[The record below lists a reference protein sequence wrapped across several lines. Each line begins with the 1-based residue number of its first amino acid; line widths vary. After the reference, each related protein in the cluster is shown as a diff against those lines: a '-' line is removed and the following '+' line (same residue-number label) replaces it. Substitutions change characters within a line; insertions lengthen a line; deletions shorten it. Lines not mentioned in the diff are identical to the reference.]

1 MTPEQQ
7 ALMKDMIGQL
17 GGGDLNKGDFLT
29 AGEHTSLAGLEQ
41 MAMDRVAP
49 NQQADEA
56 LSGIIAGK
64 GNPTDFTDYFN
75 TNVQDPALKDFSTKI
90 MPAISRSFGGS
101 SFFGSERGQA
111 DRNASSD
118 LMTGLTA
125 SRSKMAFDTQESA
138 NNRLLTALGLQP
150 QVQQARS
157 NMAVTELGAKGVERG
172 ARDTRIN
179 QLLQLLQTKGIENLG
194 AGLPGSTGMLQSFAG
209 GFGQGI
215 GGAMGGSDRR
225 TKRNIQR
232 VGTTP
237 SGVPIY
243 RFQYVGATGSHLG
256 VMADEVDHI
265 PGAVVELQ
273 GTKFVDYRKVI

>member
-17 GGGDLNKGDFLT
+17 GGGDLNKGDFLS

-75 TNVQDPALKDFSTKI
+75 TNVQDPALKDFTTKI

-150 QVQQARS
+150 QVQASRS
-157 NMAVTELGAKGVERG
+157 QTAVSELGAKGVERG

-209 GFGQGI
+209 GFGQGV
-215 GGAMGGSDRR
+215 GGAMSDRR
-225 TKRNIQR
+225 VKKNIER
-232 VGTTP
+232 VGSTP

-243 RFQYVGATGSHLG
+243 RFQYAGATGTHIG
-256 VMADEVDHI
+256 VMADEVSHI
-265 PGAVVELQ
+265 PGAVFELQ
-273 GTKFVDYRKVI
+273 GVKFVDYRKVI